1 MQATED
7 KVKFNAN
14 YNKRSKRK
22 DRIMLASNPYQRF
35 YFQTKSMST
44 DMVELEEYPGQHLL
58 QKQKNMSCGKM
69 DDEQKFNTAT
79 TLVYTGEDAIQECKG
94 SSIGFQWMKSGMYLH
109 NPSAI
114 WQHFGST
121 L

>member
-1 MQATED
+1 
-7 KVKFNAN
+7 
-14 YNKRSKRK
+14 
-22 DRIMLASNPYQRF
+22 
-35 YFQTKSMST
+35 
-44 DMVELEEYPGQHLL
+44 
-58 QKQKNMSCGKM
+58 M